1 MTKIRLLVLYALLT
15 ILLSGCLTPSKEKL
29 ESDAEMA
36 IWNNPNID
44 KKTKEE
50 ILKAKYLERISKQQV
65 KHDPSEYR
73 PIVDPSKC
81 KECPY
86 DKDLASCSNIARG
99 NTNYTGNTLGG
110 AAAGAATGA
119 IFGAILGLDVGTL
132 AVAGAAGGGIGG
144 LGNEA
149 ITVRQMVIN
158 CMRGRGY
165 SVLR

>member
-1 MTKIRLLVLYALLT
+1 MKPL
-15 ILLSGCLTPSKEKL
+15 ILLFVAFVISGCITPSKEKL

-44 KKTKEE
+44 QKTKEE
-50 ILKAKYLERISKQQV
+50 ILKAKYLERISKQKTQ
-65 KHDPSEYR
+65 HDSSEYR
-73 PIVDPSKC
+73 PVVDLSKC
-81 KECPY
+81 KTCPY
-86 DKDLASCSNIARG
+86 DKDLATCSNIAREH
-99 NTNYTGNTLGG
+99 TNYARNAINNAAGG
-110 AAAGAATGA
+110 AVTGA
-119 IFGAILGLDVGTL
+119 IFGAIVGLDVGML
-132 AVAGAAGGGIGG
+132 AAAGAAGGGLGG